1 MRCLLGVVLA
11 NHFYFV
17 ARRSIADMTLIV
29 LGGGA
34 LSERRSRAGL
44 NSINHIAV
52 DEAYGEF
59 TNAKE
64 TIIKII
70 RRNKMSKRAKMASIA
85 LATLLV
91 ISGCTS
97 MARQTTGQYIDD

>member
-1 MRCLLGVVLA
+1 MTFEKGSTPLTEAFVTTIQKGGVGVLA

-17 ARRSIADMTLIV
+17 ARRSIADMALIV
-29 LGGGA
+29 LGGGSI
-34 LSERRSRAGL
+34 SERRSRAGS

-64 TIIKII
+64 ANNQNYKE
-70 RRNKMSKRAKMASIA
+70 K
-85 LATLLV
+85 
-91 ISGCTS
+91 
-97 MARQTTGQYIDD
+97 